1 MTVRTEEK
9 SGDTSGNGQ
18 PKSIFNKAADG
29 VPFFTPAQEPPAG
42 TALNPQPD
50 GSPIPKLFTPLTIRG
65 VTFQNRIFLSPLCQY
80 SAENGFLTLWHT
92 THIGGIVQRGPGLS
106 IIEACAVQPRGRI
119 TPEDA
124 GLWRDEQ
131 MEPMRQHVQ
140 FAHSQGQKIGIQ
152 LAHSGRKGSM
162 VAPWL
167 SPAAVAA
174 EDVGGWPRDVLAPS
188 AVPFSDK
195 YVKPRA
201 ITLEEIHQLKA
212 DFVAA
217 ARRAVQ
223 VGFDVVELHCAHGY
237 MLHSFLSP
245 VTNQRTDAY
254 GGSFE
259 NRVRLI
265 LEIIEAVRKDALPE
279 QTPLFVRVSATDWLE
294 DVEGYS
300 GERSWTSADTARLA
314 PLLAARGVD
323 LLDVSSGGNH
333 PLQRIRAGP
342 AYQAHLAGAAKR
354 AVGDDM
360 LVSAVGSITT
370 GALAEK
376 LLVGGGGGNG
386 GKDDGDDTPLD
397 VVMVGRLFQKN
408 PGLVWAWA
416 EELGTA
422 IYVANQIGWGFGGRG
437 TRLSKGQQPR
447 KVAKESDNAEAAKK
461 APVDYG
467 HLP

>member
-1 MTVRTEEK
+1 MTLRTEEK
-9 SGDTSGNGQ
+9 NGEKSGYGQ
-18 PKSIFNKAADG
+18 PKSISNKAAEG
-29 VPFFTPAQEPPAG
+29 VPFFTPAQVPPAG

-50 GSPIPKLFTPLTIRG
+50 GTPIPKLFTPLTIRG

-92 THIGGIVQRGPGLS
+92 THIGGIVQRGPGLT

-131 MEPMRQHVQ
+131 MEPMRPLVQ

-152 LAHSGRKGSM
+152 LAHSGRKGSTA
-162 VAPWL
+162 APWL

-188 AVPFSDK
+188 AVPYGDG
-195 YVKPRA
+195 YVQQVRA
-201 ITLEEIHQLKA
+201 ITRDGIRQLKA

-217 ARRAVQ
+217 AGRAVR

-245 VTNQRTDAY
+245 VTNHRTDEY

-265 LEIIEAVRKDALPE
+265 LEIVEAVRKDALPE
-279 QTPLFVRVSATDWLE
+279 HTPLFVRVSATDWLE

-300 GERSWTSADTARLA
+300 GENASWTSADTVRLA

-323 LLDVSSGGNH
+323 LLDVSSGGMH
-333 PLQRIRAGP
+333 PLQKIRPGP
-342 AYQAHLAGAAKR
+342 AYQAHLAKAAKR
-354 AVGDDM
+354 AVGDSM
-360 LVSAVGSITT
+360 FVSAVGSITT
-370 GALAEK
+370 AALAEK
-376 LLVGGGGGNG
+376 LLVGGDG
-386 GKDDGDDTPLD
+386 DGDDDAPLD
-397 VVMVGRLFQKN
+397 IVMVGRLFQKN

-422 IYVANQIGWGFGGRG
+422 IYLANQIGWGFGGRG
-437 TRLSKGQQPR
+437 TKSAKGQPR
-447 KVAKESDNAEAAKK
+447 QVAGKETNGANTAKK